1 MGTSRCQSRHSQ
13 TRPPVPYGEQGN
25 LSDSLFFEDGYKEVV
40 GYLTEGRY
48 LVFSKNGYALRGQNK
63 RWDLDTGKPGHLY
76 DKKENRWILHY
87 TEDEESEIFTLE
99 NALDGRWLGPRGEL
113 QAPEARSSASQIR
126 ITFLGNGLGYTLRYI
141 EGGDYL
147 DIDSL
152 GNLVLHNSDSGLD
165 QGFSVVSVTYH
176 D

>member
-25 LSDSLFFEDGYKEVV
+25 VTDSLFFEDGYKEVV

-48 LVFSKNGYALRGQNK
+48 LVFSKNGYALRAHNNN
-63 RWDLDTGKPGHLY
+63 WDLDTSKPGHLY
-76 DKKENRWILHY
+76 NRKENRWILHY

-113 QAPEARSSASQIR
+113 QAPEAQSSASQIR
-126 ITFLGNGLGYTLRYI
+126 ITFLGNGLGHTLQYAKSG
-141 EGGDYL
+141 EYL
-147 DIDSL
+147 DIDYL
-152 GNLVLHNSDSGLD
+152 GNLVLHYSASGLD
-165 QGFSVVSVTYH
+165 RGFRVVSVTYH

>member
-13 TRPPVPYGEQGN
+13 TRPPVPYGEQSN
-25 LSDSLFFEDGYKEVV
+25 LSDSLFFEDGFKEVV

-48 LVFSKNGYALRGQNK
+48 LVFSKNGYALRGHNK

-87 TEDEESEIFTLE
+87 TQDEESEIFTLE

-113 QAPEARSSASQIR
+113 QASEARSSASHIR
-126 ITFLGNGLGYTLRYI
+126 ITFLGNGLGYTLRYADSG
-141 EGGDYL
+141 EYL
-147 DIDSL
+147 DIDNL
-152 GNLVLHNSDSGLD
+152 GNMVLRNSDSGLD
-165 QGFSVVSVTYH
+165 QGFHVVSVTYH